1 MDNSPIALVYSTRPL
16 VLVLVQFK
24 SSVFFLGS
32 LENKRQNRT
41 YIPKMVLL
49 TPIDSDFHLY
59 LRGCI

>member
-41 YIPKMVLL
+41 YIPQKW
-49 TPIDSDFHLY
+49 Y
-59 LRGCI
+59 Y